1 MSSSDVFIKLDYES
15 LNKPDFYTC
24 GRNKNMKRLEQI
36 VRSDRRSAP
45 SPTSKNSND
54 SSRLKQSFI
63 PKACGKGNDDGKD
76 SIVAKRSCAK
86 NGHSLDTSARNGH
99 SLDTSAKNGHSL
111 DANQNKSLDGSI
123 SQMSSSSLSILFPK
137 RIISRYDIGG
147 IVGDG
152 NFAIVHECM
161 NRSTKERFALKI
173 IDKNKC
179 KGKEGMIE
187 NEVSILKR
195 IKHSNI
201 IQLIEDYDFQNEL
214 YLVMEFMTVIK
225 HSANY

>member
-1 MSSSDVFIKLDYES
+1 MASLDEFEGGKSYVVSSSDVFIKLDYES

-36 VRSDRRSAP
+36 VRSDRRSAA

-54 SSRLKQSFI
+54 SSRLRQSFI
-63 PKACGKGNDDGKD
+63 PKACKSNGKD
-76 SIVAKRSCAK
+76 SIVVKGS
-86 NGHSLDTSARNGH
+86 SAR
-99 SLDTSAKNGHSL
+99 NGHSL

-225 HSANY
+225 HSSNC

>member
-1 MSSSDVFIKLDYES
+1 MASLDEFEGGRSYVVSSSDVFIKLDYES

-36 VRSDRRSAP
+36 VRNDRRSVS
-45 SPTSKNSND
+45 SPTSRND
-54 SSRLKQSFI
+54 SLRFKKSLI
-63 PKACGKGNDDGKD
+63 PKACNGKD
-76 SIVAKRSCAK
+76 SIVAKRS
-86 NGHSLDTSARNGH
+86 
-99 SLDTSAKNGHSL
+99 SAKNGHSL
-111 DANQNKSLDGSI
+111 DANQNKSVDGSV

-137 RIISRYDIGG
+137 RIISKYDIGG

-195 IKHSNI
+195 ITHSNI

-214 YLVMEFMTVIK
+214 YLVMEFMTVIN
-225 HSANY
+225 HFNN

>member
-1 MSSSDVFIKLDYES
+1 MVSSSDVFVKLDYES

-36 VRSDRRSAP
+36 VRSDRRSAA
-45 SPTSKNSND
+45 SPTSRND
-54 SSRLKQSFI
+54 SLGGKKSLI
-63 PKACGKGNDDGKD
+63 PKPCRSNGSNGGGSNGGDRGGGDGKD
-76 SIVAKRSCAK
+76 SIVAKGCS
-86 NGHSLDTSARNGH
+86 T
-99 SLDTSAKNGHSL
+99 KNGHSL
-111 DANQNKSLDGSI
+111 DANQNKSDGSM

-137 RIISRYDIGG
+137 RIISRYDIGC

-179 KGKEGMIE
+179 KGKEGMIQ
-187 NEVSILKR
+187 NEVSILKQ
-195 IKHSNI
+195 ISHSNI
-201 IQLIEDYDFQNEL
+201 IQLIEDFDFQNEL
-214 YLVMEFMTVIK
+214 YLVMEFMTVI
-225 HSANY
+225 SRFTNC